1 MKIAIVSQT
10 EILEELR
17 TTFGEDPLIRDALL
31 RCDPDAQVDIVD
43 WRDDSIDW
51 HSYDGIFVSSTWNNT
66 LHPKEFIT
74 WLDHC
79 ESDGTKRVI
88 NDKSWLLLNFVKGQY
103 LQRFQADP
111 DLAKSLIPT
120 AIIKKPLSPA
130 ALSTRLTAL
139 DPAATQFVCKPEVAI
154 GGDDTH
160 IVNRHDDAAAIGQ
173 QISSIFKKYPLGGV
187 MLQPFIDSI
196 TTTGEYQLLYINGTF
211 SHAIVKPPG
220 FKNYDRGNFT
230 LLDASMLPD
239 TMQEVAER
247 FVKATSVNDQPLVR
261 LRLDFVLAQDGKPLL
276 LEAEGI
282 EPRNNLLCLPTGKT
296 REAVTSKLADAIA
309 KRTLTH
315 QHQAHFHPWSTT
327 TRATTPT
334 VAALA
339 TYAALRKAPP
349 SIRTATS
356 LFAGITSACAL
367 SLGPALYKPSPQ
379 SDPKP

>member
-1 MKIAIVSQT
+1 MRIAIVSQT

-43 WRDDSIDW
+43 WRDDSINW
-51 HSYDGIFVSSTWNNT
+51 YSYDGIFVSSTWNNT
-66 LHPKEFIT
+66 LHPKDFIT

-79 ESDGTKRVI
+79 ESDGTKRLI
-88 NDKSWLLLNFVKGQY
+88 NDKSWLLLNFIKGQY
-103 LQRFQADP
+103 LQHFRGNP
-111 DLAKSLIPT
+111 DLANSLIPT
-120 AIIKKPLSPA
+120 AIIKKPLSLA
-130 ALSTRLTAL
+130 ALSARLTAL

-160 IVNRHDDAAAIGQ
+160 IVTRHDAAAIGR
-173 QISSIFKKYPLGGV
+173 QISSILKKYPLGGV

-196 TTTGEYQLLYINGTF
+196 STKGEYQLLYINGTF

-220 FKNYDRGNFT
+220 FKNYDRDNFT
-230 LLDASMLPD
+230 LLEASMLPD

-247 FVKATSVNDQPLVR
+247 FVKTTSVNGQPLVR
-261 LRLDFVLAQDGKPLL
+261 LRLDFVLSQDSKPLL

-282 EPRNNLLCLPTGKT
+282 EPRNNLLCLPAGEL
-296 REAVTSKLADAIA
+296 REAATSKLADAIA
-309 KRTLTH
+309 QRTAAY
-315 QHQAHFHPWSTT
+315 QHSARSSRCWWTIMRLAVP
-327 TRATTPT
+327 AA
-334 VAALA
+334 AALS

-349 SIRTATS
+349 SVRAVTS

-367 SLGPALYKPSPQ
+367 SFVPALYKPSPQ
-379 SDPKP
+379 STPKP